1 MVVTVGGE
9 ASSKSC
15 LSPSGFFA
23 INNVADSR
31 FRRGVSYGQPPEV
44 AEYETTVDGSEI
56 GRPYLIFI

>member
-1 MVVTVGGE
+1 M
-9 ASSKSC
+9 SKF
-15 LSPSGFFA
+15 LRLFA

-44 AEYETTVDGSEI
+44 AEYETTGTVDGSDI

>member
-1 MVVTVGGE
+1 M
-9 ASSKSC
+9 SKF
-15 LSPSGFFA
+15 LRLFA

-31 FRRGVSYGQPPEV
+31 IRRGVSYGQPPEVV

>member
-1 MVVTVGGE
+1 M
-9 ASSKSC
+9 SKS
-15 LSPSGFFA
+15 LRLFA